1 MAMTLNKTIFLGALL
16 VCAVSSPA
24 TAEEAKP
31 QTVASVSGVTT
42 FGDKTLQKAMDLI
55 IESQKANEVQQ
66 RRDNIQPANQDH
78 IVRVRHNSN
87 HAGVMILGIDRAS
100 AIPM

>member
-1 MAMTLNKTIFLGALL
+1 MAMTLNKTVFLGALL
-16 VCAVSSPA
+16 VCVVSGPA
-24 TAEEAKP
+24 FADEAKP

-66 RRDNIQPANQDH
+66 RRDNTQPANQEH
-78 IVRVRHNSN
+78 IVRVRRHSNNSG
-87 HAGVMILGIDRAS
+87 AMILGIDRAS
-100 AIPM
+100 ALPM